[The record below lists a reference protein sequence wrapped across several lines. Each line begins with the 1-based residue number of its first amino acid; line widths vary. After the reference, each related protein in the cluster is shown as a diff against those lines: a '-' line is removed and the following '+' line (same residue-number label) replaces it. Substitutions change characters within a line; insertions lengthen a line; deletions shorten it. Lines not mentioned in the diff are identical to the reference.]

1 MATRETTSDARSRAV
16 RTVVQGLISV
26 ALVAVGAVVVDQVT
40 PGEVVDWVALGAAVA
55 TAAGTAITAYV
66 HRLLSG
72 VDLDQGASGVGE

>member
-1 MATRETTSDARSRAV
+1 MATRETTVDARSRAV
-16 RTVVQGLISV
+16 RTIVQGLISV

-40 PGEVVDWVALGAAVA
+40 PGQVVDWVALGTAVA

-72 VDLDQGASGVGE
+72 VDLDPVPGDGS